1 MLASTLKIDRSEVL
15 VVSGSHLSEGEDSVK
30 TSEYKILVVDD
41 QPVVRK
47 TLTICLNNLGIK
59 KVLEAENGKKAKE
72 LVAFDEFDVIF
83 CDLNMP
89 VEDGFEVLM
98 FLGTMK
104 FPGAVIIISSEEQ
117 EILASTSN
125 LARFYDLNIIG
136 CVEKP
141 ITFKVVQNI
150 IEGIEALPT
159 LKRTETQLFELPED
173 ELVKYLE
180 AQKIEAYFQPQVDL
194 ASRKMKGVEILARI
208 SDDQGSLIP
217 PDSFI
222 PTAER
227 SPSIILDLTKN
238 VIDKALKEISEN
250 YDSFCDLT
258 YAFNIS
264 GKVLENNDFPNWL
277 CRTVDKYGI
286 PHENIICELTE
297 TAISSSPTIVDTQMF
312 RLRIMKFKLSIDD
325 FGTGYSSI
333 AKLHTIPFNEIKI
346 DKEFVFNCLTNIKSA
361 AIVEQSIAMGK
372 ALGMSVVAEGI
383 ESIEVEE
390 FLISKG
396 CEIGQ
401 GYFYYRPTKSSEII
415 NVINEFNFNS
425 ESR

>member
-1 MLASTLKIDRSEVL
+1 MN
-15 VVSGSHLSEGEDSVK
+15 
-30 TSEYKILVVDD
+30 TSDYKILVIDD

-47 TLTICLNNLGIK
+47 TLTICLNNIGIK
-59 KVLEAENGKKAKE
+59 TVFEAENGKQAKE
-72 LVAFDEFDVIF
+72 LLAFNEFNVIF

-89 VEDGFEVLM
+89 VEDGFEVLRA
-98 FLGTMK
+98 LGVMK
-104 FPGAVIIISSEEQ
+104 FSGAVIIISSEEQ

-125 LARFYDLNIIG
+125 LARFYDLNIMG

-150 IEGIEALPT
+150 IEAIQALPT
-159 LKRTETQLFELPED
+159 VKRATTQLSELPEE
-173 ELVKYLE
+173 ELIRYLE

-194 ASRKMKGVEILARI
+194 ISKKMKGVEVLARI
-208 SDDQGSLIP
+208 HDDQGSLIP

-222 PTAER
+222 PVAER
-227 SPSIILDLTKN
+227 SPSIILELTQK
-238 VIDKALKEISEN
+238 VIDKALKEVSRN
-250 YDSFCDLT
+250 YKSLCNLT

-264 GKVLENNDFPNWL
+264 GKVLENEDFPKWL

-286 PHENIICELTE
+286 PHEKIICELTE
-297 TAISSSPTIVDTQMF
+297 TAISSSPTIIDTQML

-333 AKLHTIPFNEIKI
+333 AKLHTIPFNELKI

-361 AIVEQSIAMGK
+361 AIVEQSIEMGK

-383 ESIEVEE
+383 ESVEVEN
-390 FLISKG
+390 FLLNKG

-401 GYFYYRPTKSSEII
+401 GYLYYKPVKISEILSGI
-415 NVINEFNFNS
+415 DDFNFNS